1 MRIDAHFLLQGKEKN
16 QSKVATEE
24 CRYLPFRGLRPISCA
39 DKYAHVLFSK
49 EKKSKR
55 QITFRSIDTLFFAIS
70 VSSFHSPCMHI
81 CVAMFDVHKDTHIF
95 LHGKEK
101 SKRRMLFFRCF
112 CLFFSVPKYAHVY
125 CRGKRRAKG
134 KRRWKSAVICL
145 FPALSLFFSAP
156 LPAQASPEENVRKG
170 WRYSFFQ
177 GKRKNQRRVL
187 FSRGLRP
194 FLVCVKMHMFFF
206 SGKKEKPKD
215 DGCVRV

>member
-1 MRIDAHFLLQGKEKN
+1 MCIKMH
-16 QSKVATEE
+16 
-24 CRYLPFRGLRPISCA
+24 RGLRPPFSCA

-81 CVAMFDVHKDTHIF
+81 CVALFDVHKDTHIF

-134 KRRWKSAVICL
+134 KWRWKSAVICL
-145 FPALSLFFSAP
+145 FPALSPFFQSLYLHRLRLRRTCGKGGGALFFR
-156 LPAQASPEENVRKG
+156 EKG
-170 WRYSFFQ
+170 KAK
-177 GKRKNQRRVL
+177 G
-187 FSRGLRP
+187 
-194 FLVCVKMHMFFF
+194 
-206 SGKKEKPKD
+206 
-215 DGCVRV
+215 